1 MPAVRALRSVLVI
14 ASLAAAPAT
23 GPAVVP
29 ATAHTG
35 IPVPCDKRS
44 PVSAI
49 AADTKGADAPARAPF
64 CTYALA
70 GAHGS
75 APGSPAELSPL
86 TNPITGA
93 GPWTVLTRAPSAPA
107 FRVPER
113 DEDDGPG
120 AEERPTVAAALV
132 RDAGAVAP
140 RPGAGVADRGGAVPL
155 MAGPVRADPAIIGIH
170 PGGGSAS
177 PAAGSATGDA
187 ATGTG
192 GGVRENPGA
201 VPPSASH
208 ARGNAP
214 DDCAP
219 PGSPPERAG

>member
-14 ASLAAAPAT
+14 ASLAAALAT
-23 GPAVVP
+23 GLAVVL

-44 PVSAI
+44 LVSAI
-49 AADTKGADAPARAPF
+49 AADTKGADAPTRAPF
-64 CTYALA
+64 GMCTLT

-75 APGSPAELSPL
+75 APDSPAELSPL
-86 TNPITGA
+86 TSPITRA
-93 GPWTVLTRAPSAPA
+93 GPWTALTRAPSAPA
-107 FRVPER
+107 FRV
-113 DEDDGPG
+113 
-120 AEERPTVAAALV
+120 AVSLV
-132 RDAGAVAP
+132 
-140 RPGAGVADRGGAVPL
+140 
-155 MAGPVRADPAIIGIH
+155 AGPVTADPAISGIH

-177 PAAGSATGDA
+177 PPAGSATGDTV
-187 ATGTG
+187 TGSG

-201 VPPSASH
+201 EPLPASH

-219 PGSPPERAG
+219 PGSPPKRAG